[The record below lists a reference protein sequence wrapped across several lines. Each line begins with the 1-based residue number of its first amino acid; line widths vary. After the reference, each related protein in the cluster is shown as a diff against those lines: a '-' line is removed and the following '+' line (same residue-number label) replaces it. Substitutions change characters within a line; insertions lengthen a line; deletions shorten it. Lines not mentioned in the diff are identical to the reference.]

1 MLTVCGY
8 EAYVDEKNK
17 TMKTKIGN
25 TAVVLD
31 AKTSTVSIDTTKI
44 KLLVEPIFK
53 DGQCYVS
60 FNDLK
65 NFIMIKHPDD
75 AKNVSFFWESSET
88 NELENKL
95 KTLPTKHIYELTV
108 GSDTYYKDDEP
119 NKIFGVVY
127 KKVEHIM
134 IPIRTV
140 AEMMISGNAAVS
152 WNDDDKTAIIK
163 HADKTYE
170 FSHRTNDLKVDSV
183 VSKFPAPLEL
193 LNGKLYIPAIDC
205 LMIQYYMG
213 NKMDTFDIYEK
224 DENIIYIRM

>member
-1 MLTVCGY
+1 MLPLSEMLTVCGY
-8 EAYVDEKNK
+8 EADVDEKNK

-108 GSDTYYKDDEP
+108 RILIHITKMMSLTKSLVLYT
-119 NKIFGVVY
+119 
-127 KKVEHIM
+127 KK
-134 IPIRTV
+134 
-140 AEMMISGNAAVS
+140 
-152 WNDDDKTAIIK
+152 
-163 HADKTYE
+163 
-170 FSHRTNDLKVDSV
+170 
-183 VSKFPAPLEL
+183 
-193 LNGKLYIPAIDC
+193 LN
-205 LMIQYYMG
+205 
-213 NKMDTFDIYEK
+213 T
-224 DENIIYIRM
+224 